1 MCRVVE
7 NGFSIG
13 TDAPADISI
22 VREELLEGP
31 QASGFD
37 ATDQ

>member
-13 TDAPADISI
+13 ANAPDDIAI
-22 VREELLEGP
+22 LREELLEGL
-31 QASGFD
+31 Q
-37 ATDQ
+37 TQT